1 MKKDQIKEKL
11 NITFSETPS
20 KKNTSQSC
28 SESNTLVKNDPFLNV
43 IIFLNQERN
52 WQQN

>member
-1 MKKDQIKEKL
+1 MKKDLIKEK
-11 NITFSETPS
+11 NIITTSEQSS
-20 KKNTSQSC
+20 KKNATQSC

-52 WQQN
+52 WEQN